1 MVRHIL
7 IKYDNN
13 LNHSLRLNAF
23 LFFCAITTLLAALS
37 GCQVDARPQ
46 WEETKKLSKNRV
58 PSDDL
63 IWHRTDED
71 KLIIEQKVQKY
82 LNEGLTQKDA
92 VAIALLNNKAL
103 QAEFENLG
111 IAASDL
117 LQSKLFTNPP
127 LSGFLAFPTNLG
139 NTTASLLFILSDFYQ
154 VPKRAAFFE
163 SISAAT
169 SQRVALLI
177 IQTAAAAELAYNQV
191 LYYKKTLELQHGMLN
206 QKILIANRMRVRY
219 AHGLIDELTLRAAEA
234 AVTQQQIIIRN
245 TEVSEIRA
253 QNMLNVLLSLDDIT
267 QKTPLISELKWDGR
281 EFQDLQTY
289 VEFAL
294 NNRLDVIAAKQD
306 ITSAKLNIEY
316 QKTLIF
322 PYVGGGLGWEG
333 EITQGNTFGPVGSMV
348 VPIFDQNQAQIAKAG
363 FVLRQHEKILE
374 NLKHTSR
381 ATISNIINRQER
393 NQHNLKQVN
402 ERLAEI
408 VSREV
413 NFASEWQRKSQINQ
427 IEWLMT
433 RLNHLD
439 FEQQLLDMIWLLRMD
454 DVRLHVAS
462 WGGPPVPMVT
472 ATQSPIGPVTARGPT
487 SAAGDS
493 STGF

>member
-1 MVRHIL
+1 MHRQRSYILTVCLLLSMVLVI
-7 IKYDNN
+7 
-13 LNHSLRLNAF
+13 
-23 LFFCAITTLLAALS
+23 S
-37 GCQVDARPQ
+37 GCKVDAKPQ
-46 WEETKKLSKNRV
+46 WEMTKKLSKKRV

-63 IWHRTDED
+63 VWHRTEED
-71 KLIIEQKVQKY
+71 KLIIEQKVQEY
-82 LNEGLTQKDA
+82 LKEGLSQQDA

-154 VPKRAAFFE
+154 VPKRAALFE

-169 SQRVALLI
+169 AQRVTLLI
-177 IQTAAAAELAYNQV
+177 IQTAAAAELSYNQV
-191 LYYKKTLELQHGMLN
+191 LYYEKTLMIQRAMLN
-206 QKILIANRMRVRY
+206 QKILLANRMRVRY
-219 AHGLIDELTLRAAEA
+219 AHGLIDELTLRETEA
-234 AVTQQQIIIRN
+234 NVTQQQIMIRN
-245 TEVSEIRA
+245 TEVMQIQA

-267 QKTPLISELKWDGR
+267 QETKLTS
-281 EFQDLQTY
+281 DLQWKGRKFKDVDTY

-294 NNRLDVIAAKQD
+294 DNRLDVIAAKQD
-306 ITSAKLNIEY
+306 IMSAKLAIEY

-322 PYVGGGLGWEG
+322 PYVGGGFGWEG
-333 EITQGNTFGPVGSMV
+333 AIENDNTFGPVGSMV
-348 VPIFDQNQAQIAKAG
+348 VPIFDQNQAQIAKAQ
-363 FVLRQHEKILE
+363 FVLRQHEKILG
-374 NLKHTSR
+374 NLRHTAR

-393 NQHNLKQVN
+393 NQENLKHVN
-402 ERLAEI
+402 ERLSDI
-408 VSREV
+408 VKREV
-413 NFASEWQRKSQINQ
+413 DFTDEWQLKKQLNQ
-427 IEWLMT
+427 IEWLTT
-433 RLNHLD
+433 RLTHLA

-472 ATQSPIGPVTARGPT
+472 ATSSPIGPVSARGTT
-487 SAAGDS
+487 SASGGGGGG
-493 STGF
+493 T